1 MLSSPSEIKNSPKS
15 NEKVSLIVEGINAEI
30 NDESNK
36 NSKKIT
42 IQNDQQTK
50 KMNLFKKNL
59 SEQKHE
65 TPENNN
71 FKQDLSK
78 LNEKKSRSQIM
89 K

>member
-1 MLSSPSEIKNSPKS
+1 MTNKQKN
-15 NEKVSLIVEGINAEI
+15 
-30 NDESNK
+30 ES
-36 NSKKIT
+36 
-42 IQNDQQTK
+42 IQE
-50 KMNLFKKNL
+50 NL

-78 LNEKKSRSQIM
+78 LNEKKSNNEIVIDI